1 MARFN
6 DSDDPRR
13 RLLLQ
18 ALATG
23 LLAGGTVSRNTADAG
38 LFGNRPAP
46 LPPGRSIYKLEGQ
59 VLVNGAPAT
68 LETRI
73 SATDIVETGSNGSI
87 IFVVGTD
94 SILLRNNSKLV
105 LTPEMARKTVV
116 QSVVGNMRLLAGQ
129 LLSVFA
135 KRRHTIETPTVVIG
149 VRGTGVYLEADPDE
163 TYLCTCY
170 GLVDIRSA
178 TDPNSRETIAATHH
192 DKPRYIAAAGAKG
205 KRIRPAPMIN
215 HTDQELM
222 LIEEIV
228 GRKPPFVFPSDD
240 YSAPRREY

>member
-1 MARFN
+1 MSRFN
-6 DSDDPRR
+6 DSEDPRR

-23 LLAGGTVSRNTADAG
+23 LLAGALPERNTASAG
-38 LFGNRPAP
+38 LFGDRPAP
-46 LPPGRSIYKLEGQ
+46 LPAGRSIYRLEGR

-73 SATDIVETGSNGSI
+73 GAADVVETGSDGSI
-87 IFVVGTD
+87 VFVVGAD
-94 SILLRNNSKLV
+94 AMHMRNNSKLV
-105 LTPEMARKTVV
+105 LTPKSGRQTTTQNVI
-116 QSVVGNMRLLAGQ
+116 GNMRLLAGQ

-135 KRRHTIETPTVVIG
+135 KRRHAIETPSVVIG
-149 VRGTGVYLEADPDE
+149 VRGTGVYLEVNPEE

-170 GLVDIRSA
+170 GVVDLTAA
-178 TDPNSRETIAATHH
+178 TDKTSRETIEATHH
-192 DKPRYIAAAGAKG
+192 DKPRYIAAGGSTG

-228 GRKPPFVFPSDD
+228 GRTPPFVFPGDA
-240 YSAPRREY
+240 YSSPRRGY

>member
-1 MARFN
+1 MSQFN
-6 DSDDPRR
+6 DSEDPRR

-23 LLAGGTVSRNTADAG
+23 LLAGATATQQTVVAG
-38 LFGNRPAP
+38 LFGDRPQP
-46 LPPGRSIYKLEGQ
+46 LPPGRSIYKLEGR
-59 VLVNGAPAT
+59 VLVNGNPAT

-73 SATDIVETGSNGSI
+73 GSTDVVETGNDGSI
-87 IFVVGTD
+87 IFVVGQD
-94 SILLRNNSKLV
+94 AMLMRNNSKLV
-105 LTPEMARKTVV
+105 LTPEMGKQTVI
-116 QSVVGNMRLLAGQ
+116 QSVVGNIRLLAGQ

-135 KRRHTIETPTVVIG
+135 KRRHTIETPTVVLG
-149 VRGTGVYLEADPDE
+149 VRGTGVYLEVNPQE

-170 GLVDIRSA
+170 GIVDITAA
-178 TDPNSRETIAATHH
+178 TDPSSRETIESKHH
-192 DKPRYIAAAGAKG
+192 DKPRYIAANGSKG
-205 KRIRPAPMIN
+205 KHIRPAAFKN

-228 GRKPPFVFPSDD
+228 GRAPPFVFPSSE

>member
-1 MARFN
+1 MSRFN

-13 RLLLQ
+13 RLLLR

-23 LLAGGTVSRNTADAG
+23 LLAGATTAQHAARAG
-38 LFGNRPAP
+38 LFGDRPKQ
-46 LPPGRSIYKLEGQ
+46 LPPGRSIYRLEGR

-73 SATDIVETGSNGSI
+73 GAADVVETSGDGSI
-87 IFVVGTD
+87 VFVVGQD
-94 SILLRNNSKLV
+94 AMLMRNNSKLV
-105 LTPEMARKTVV
+105 LTPEMGKQTFT
-116 QSVVGNMRLLAGQ
+116 QGVVGNMRLLAGR
-129 LLSVFA
+129 LLTVFA

-149 VRGTGVYLEADPDE
+149 VRGTGVYLETDPQE

-170 GLVDIRSA
+170 GIVDLTA
-178 TDPNSRETIAATHH
+178 TADKTSRETLETSHH
-192 DKPRYIAAAGAKG
+192 EQPRYIAASGAVG
-205 KRIRPAPMIN
+205 KRIRGAPMKN

-228 GRKPPFVFPSDD
+228 GRTPPFVFPGDE

>member
-1 MARFN
+1 MSRFN
-6 DSDDPRR
+6 DSEDPRR

-23 LLAGGTVSRNTADAG
+23 LLAGVTPASNSANAG
-38 LFGNRPAP
+38 LFGDRPAP
-46 LPPGRSIYKLEGQ
+46 LPPGRSIYKLEGR

-68 LETRI
+68 LETQI
-73 SATDIVETGSNGSI
+73 GATDVIETGSDGSV

-94 SILLRNNSKLV
+94 SMLMRSNSKLV
-105 LTPEMARKTVV
+105 LTPEMAKKTVT
-116 QSVVGNMRLLAGQ
+116 QSVVGSMRLLAGQ

-149 VRGTGVYLEADPDE
+149 VRGTGVYLEVNPEE

-170 GLVDIRSA
+170 GIVDLTAASDK
-178 TDPNSRETIAATHH
+178 TSRETIAATHH
-192 DKPRYIAAAGAKG
+192 DKPRYIAAKGGAG

-228 GRKPPFVFPSDD
+228 GRTPPFVFPSDD
-240 YSAPRREY
+240 YGAPRREY

>member
-1 MARFN
+1 MSQFN
-6 DSDDPRR
+6 DSENPRR

-23 LLAGGTVSRNTADAG
+23 LLAGGAPAQQAIAG
-38 LFGNRPAP
+38 LFGNRPNP
-46 LPPGRSIYKLEGQ
+46 LPPGRSIYKLEGR
-59 VLVNGAPAT
+59 VLVNNVLAT

-73 SATDIVETGSNGSI
+73 GASDVVETGSDGSI
-87 IFVVGTD
+87 VFVVGQD
-94 SILLRNNSKLV
+94 AMLMRSNSKLI
-105 LTPEMARKTVV
+105 LTPEMGKQSFT

-129 LLSVFA
+129 LLTVFA

-149 VRGTGVYLEADPDE
+149 VRGTGVYLETNPQE

-170 GLVDIRSA
+170 GIVDLTAASDQ
-178 TDPNSRETIAATHH
+178 TSRETIESKHH
-192 DKPRYIAAAGAKG
+192 DKPRYISASGANG
-205 KRIRPAPMIN
+205 KRIRSAPFKN

-222 LIEEIV
+222 VIEEIV
-228 GRKPPFVFPSDD
+228 GRTPPFVFPADD

>member
-1 MARFN
+1 MSQFN
-6 DSDDPRR
+6 DSEDPRR

-23 LLAGGTVSRNTADAG
+23 LLAGAAPAQQAVAG
-38 LFGNRPAP
+38 LFGERPQP
-46 LPPGRSIYKLEGQ
+46 MPPGRSIYKLEGR
-59 VLVNGAPAT
+59 VLVNGSPAT

-73 SATDIVETGSNGSI
+73 GSTDIVETGNDGSI
-87 IFVVGTD
+87 IFVVGQD
-94 SILLRNNSKLV
+94 AMHMRNNSKLV
-105 LTPEMARKTVV
+105 LTPETGKQTVI

-129 LLSVFA
+129 LLTVFA

-149 VRGTGVYLEADPDE
+149 VRGTGVYLEANPQE

-170 GLVDIRSA
+170 GIVDLSAA
-178 TDPNSRETIAATHH
+178 TDPTSRETIESKHH
-192 DKPRYIAAAGAKG
+192 DKPRYIAASGSKG
-205 KRIRPAPMIN
+205 KRIRSAPFKN

-228 GRKPPFVFPSDD
+228 GRAPPFVFPGGE
-240 YSAPRREY
+240 YNAPRREY